1 MHEIGLCEGLVDLIG
16 RQAEGRRVT
25 AVKVRIGARH
35 AVLDEAFDQAFAV
48 VAGGTAAEG
57 ARLDLVVTP
66 VTVLCR
72 GCGRVSDS
80 HDVLT
85 ECSGCGGDDIELRG
99 GDELV
104 LESITFEGENTC
116 ASASPAG

>member
-1 MHEIGLCEGLVDLIG
+1 MHEIGLCEGLLDLVG

-25 AVKVRIGARH
+25 GVKVRIGARH
-35 AVLDEAFDQAFAV
+35 AVLDEAFGQAFAI

-57 ARLDLVVTP
+57 ARLDLVVSP

-80 HDVLT
+80 HDVLS
-85 ECSGCGGDDIELRG
+85 ECPGCGGDDIELRG

-104 LESITFEGENTC
+104 LESITFEEESPC

>member
-16 RQAEGRRVT
+16 REAAGRRV
-25 AVKVRIGARH
+25 AGVKVRVGARH
-35 AVLDEAFDQAFAV
+35 AVVGESFEQAFAL
-48 VAGGTAAEG
+48 AAEDTVAAG

-66 VTVLCR
+66 VTLLCR
-72 GCGRVSDS
+72 GCGRVSDTR
-80 HDVLT
+80 DVLA
-85 ECSGCGGDDIELRG
+85 ECPGCGGDDLEHQG

-104 LESITFEGENTC
+104 LESITFEEDSPC